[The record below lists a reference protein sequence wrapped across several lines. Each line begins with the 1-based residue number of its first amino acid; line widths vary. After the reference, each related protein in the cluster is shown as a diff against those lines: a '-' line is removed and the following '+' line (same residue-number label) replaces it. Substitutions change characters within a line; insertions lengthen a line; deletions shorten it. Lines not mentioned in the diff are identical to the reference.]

1 LLLINIKVDAN
12 QNHQSLLQ
20 PTQKYK
26 SFRNHS
32 QNDRST
38 QTYTHPWGINERN
51 TRKGKLKYMQIKEK
65 EILTEKKNKTIHEK
79 RVRLTDDVRK
89 SEQIWADAKKKS

>member
-1 LLLINIKVDAN
+1 
-12 QNHQSLLQ
+12 
-20 PTQKYK
+20 
-26 SFRNHS
+26 
-32 QNDRST
+32 
-38 QTYTHPWGINERN
+38 
-51 TRKGKLKYMQIKEK
+51 MQIKEK